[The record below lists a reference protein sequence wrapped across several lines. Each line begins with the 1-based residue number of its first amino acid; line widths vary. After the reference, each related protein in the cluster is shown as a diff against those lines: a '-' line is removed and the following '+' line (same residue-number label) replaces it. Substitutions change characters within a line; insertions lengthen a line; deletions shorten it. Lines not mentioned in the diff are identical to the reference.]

1 MQQKYRDRVF
11 DLRPVYTLLNWADL
25 GTKAH
30 EQTRLDSLCRQMQLR
45 REGRNAAAGEAAG
58 AAAGSSARATGTPD
72 TQASS
77 R

>member
-11 DLRPVYTLLNWADL
+11 DLRPGDALLNWADL

-30 EQTRLDSLCRQMQLR
+30 EKERLDSLCRQMQLR
-45 REGRNAAAGEAAG
+45 REGRIAAAG
-58 AAAGSSARATGTPD
+58 AAAGSSARATKTPA
-72 TQASS
+72 TQTGM